1 MNGQL
6 SFSFSDPDAGL
17 HCFGRSGESAVV
29 LNSSGASS
37 RERVEVVQAEEGFE
51 VALGGRGD
59 TLLAPLGPPIDF
71 PEQGRSATL
80 CLANG
85 EAADGRP
92 LNGFGC
98 VWHGEGQLAGI
109 ARRRS
114 IWICF
119 GEDLAFALLAE
130 RTSREPGHDEPVA
143 AFVARGA
150 PLAASALSEPL
161 LSSTYRGDPLAGTPH
176 RGGQAGGQL
185 LRAGLELWEGE
196 DAEARE
202 RSRALRIGGETIA
215 AGELAFQHGVTA
227 TAAFLIWHLEGR
239 QGAGAYLD
247 ETAAS

>member
-1 MNGQL
+1 MNGHL

-119 GEDLAFALLAE
+119 GEDLAFALLA
-130 RTSREPGHDEPVA
+130 
-143 AFVARGA
+143 
-150 PLAASALSEPL
+150 ASALSEPL